1 MRLVIDMQG
10 AQSDSRFR
18 GIGRY
23 TISIVQ
29 ALLRRAAPHHEVL
42 LAVNAQMPESI
53 WSIRSAFDGLLSP
66 QRIRVFDVPAQPDHG
81 GWDNEASE
89 PIREA
94 FLASLKPDVV
104 LVTSVIEGYWNKAV
118 TSIGRSGIP
127 IRTAAIL
134 YDLIPFLHPEKYI
147 TSPQLADYLSR
158 KKASLKAADLL
169 LAISSSS
176 RQEALDHLGM
186 DDDQVVNISASID
199 AGFAPVACP
208 APEKERLL
216 KHFGID
222 RKYILY
228 APGGFDPRKNF
239 ARLIEAYSLMP
250 EHLRADY
257 QLVIVSKLGDDS
269 RRALLAWRDQYRLAS
284 DELVLTGYVP
294 DQDLIALYSFTNLF
308 VFPSLHEGFG
318 LPVLEAMACGA
329 PVIGSNCTSVPEVI
343 GWEEAL
349 FDPLSVAS
357 IRNKL
362 VQALTDKRF
371 WSQLKQR
378 SLVQAAQFSWDG
390 CADRAWQA
398 LEDLHSRPPTDPPP
412 LSSQHLLEHVTKVV
426 SAVDTARMPADSS
439 LRRAAQCINF
449 NMGSKRR
456 QLLLDV
462 SELAR
467 SDARTG
473 IQRVV
478 RNLLLEIM
486 LSPPPGIEVRPI
498 RFDGQRYW
506 YANRLAAGLTK
517 TEAHGST
524 DEVADFYQ
532 DDIYLCLD
540 LLMHLEEELQ
550 ETHVQLAARG
560 VSLNYIVYDLLPLQH
575 PQWWADVIGPM
586 FLSWITALSKRA
598 NRMICISQAVATEL
612 AHWWQE
618 HPVEAFVRRPAIRH
632 FHLGADL
639 QNSAPSRG
647 MPDNATTL
655 LGQLNART
663 TFLMVG
669 TVEPRKGHDQTLVAF
684 EHLWAQGHDM
694 GLVIVGKKGW
704 KVDDLAHRLTHHPQ
718 LGNKLLWLSDV
729 SDEFLEKLY
738 SACDCLIMASL
749 GEGFG
754 LPLIE
759 AAQHRL
765 PIICRD
771 LPVLREVAGAH
782 AHYFHGLQPDTLA
795 NTILDWQRLQKDGRQ
810 PTSDGLPWQT
820 WNASS
825 QQLLQALEL
834 EVS

>member
-29 ALLRRAAPHHEVL
+29 ALLRRTAPHHNVL
-42 LAVNAQMPESI
+42 LAVNAQMPEGV
-53 WSIRSAFDGLLSP
+53 WSIRRAFDGLLSP
-66 QRIRVFDVPAQPDHG
+66 EQIRVFDVPAQPDHG

-89 PIREA
+89 AIREV

-118 TSIGRSGIP
+118 TSIGKSGVP

-147 TSPQLADYLSR
+147 TSPQAVDFYTR
-158 KKASLKAADLL
+158 KKASLMAADLL

-199 AGFAPVACP
+199 AGFAPVDSP

-250 EHLRADY
+250 EHLRADH

-269 RRALLAWRDQYRLAS
+269 RRALLEWRDRYRLAS

-398 LEDLHSRPPTDPPP
+398 LEDLHSSPP
-412 LSSQHLLEHVTKVV
+412 LDPLSRSPQHLLEHVTKAV
-426 SAVDTARMPADSS
+426 SAVDPARMPSDLS

-449 NMGSKRR
+449 NLGSKRR

-462 SELAR
+462 SEPAK
-467 SDARTG
+467 SGAHTG
-473 IQRVV
+473 IRQVV
-478 RNLLLEIM
+478 RNLLPEFL
-486 LSPPPGIEVRPI
+486 LSPPPDVEARLI

-506 YANRLAAGLTK
+506 YANQLAADLAK
-517 TEAHGST
+517 TEVHGSI
-524 DEVADFYQ
+524 DEVADIYQ
-532 DDIYLCLD
+532 DDIYLCLNPM
-540 LLMHLEEELQ
+540 MHLEDERQ
-550 ETHVQLAARG
+550 ETHIELATRG
-560 VSLNYIVYDLLPLQH
+560 VSLNYLVCDQLPLQH
-575 PQWWADVIGPM
+575 PGCWSDEAGPV
-586 FLSWITALSKRA
+586 FESWMTALSKRA
-598 NRMICISQAVATEL
+598 DRLICTSKAMADEL
-612 AHWWQE
+612 DRWLHE
-618 HPVEAFVRRPAIRH
+618 HPVEVFVHRPSIC
-632 FHLGADL
+632 HLHENADL
-639 QNSAPSRG
+639 HTQDESSWR
-647 MPDNATTL
+647 TL
-655 LGQLNART
+655 N
-663 TFLMVG
+663 
-669 TVEPRKGHDQTLVAF
+669 
-684 EHLWAQGHDM
+684 
-694 GLVIVGKKGW
+694 IS
-704 KVDDLAHRLTHHPQ
+704 HRH
-718 LGNKLLWLSDV
+718 
-729 SDEFLEKLY
+729 
-738 SACDCLIMASL
+738 
-749 GEGFG
+749 
-754 LPLIE
+754 
-759 AAQHRL
+759 
-765 PIICRD
+765 
-771 LPVLREVAGAH
+771 
-782 AHYFHGLQPDTLA
+782 
-795 NTILDWQRLQKDGRQ
+795 
-810 PTSDGLPWQT
+810 
-820 WNASS
+820 
-825 QQLLQALEL
+825 LLQALQL
-834 EVS
+834 NAPGCTDSQPISPNSCIDRSTLI

>member
-53 WSIRSAFDGLLSP
+53 WSIRRAFDGLLSP
-66 QRIRVFDVPAQPDHG
+66 QRIRVFDVPARPDHG

-147 TSPQLADYLSR
+147 TSPQAVDFYTR
-158 KKASLKAADLL
+158 KKASLMAADLL

-199 AGFAPVACP
+199 AGFAPVAP
-208 APEKERLL
+208 PTPEKERLL

-349 FDPLSVAS
+349 FDPMSVAS

-398 LEDLHSRPPTDPPP
+398 LEDLHSRPPLAPHSRSP
-412 LSSQHLLEHVTKVV
+412 QHLLEHVTKAV
-426 SAVDTARMPADSS
+426 SAVDPALIPADLSV
-439 LRRAAQCINF
+439 RRAAQCINF
-449 NMGSKRR
+449 NMGNKRR
-456 QLLLDV
+456 QLLVDV
-462 SELAR
+462 SEPAR
-467 SDARTG
+467 SGAHTG
-473 IQRVV
+473 IQQVV
-478 RNLLLEIM
+478 RNLLPELL
-486 LSPPPGIEVRPI
+486 LSPPPDVEARFI

-506 YANRLAAGLTK
+506 YANRLAADLAK
-517 TEAHGST
+517 TEVHDSI
-524 DEVADFYQ
+524 DEVADIYQ
-532 DDIYLCLD
+532 DDIYLCLNP
-540 LLMHLEEELQ
+540 LMHLEDELQ
-550 ETHVQLAARG
+550 EAHIELATRG
-560 VSLNYIVYDLLPLQH
+560 VSLNYLVCDQLPLQH
-575 PQWWADVIGPM
+575 PGCRSDEAGPV
-586 FLSWITALSKRA
+586 FESWMTALSKRA
-598 NRMICISQAVATEL
+598 DRLICASKAMADEL
-612 AHWWQE
+612 DRWLHE
-618 HPVEAFVRRPAIRH
+618 HPVEVIVHRPSICYLH
-632 FHLGADL
+632 ENADL
-639 QNSAPSRG
+639 HTQDESSWRTLNISR
-647 MPDNATTL
+647 
-655 LGQLNART
+655 R
-663 TFLMVG
+663 
-669 TVEPRKGHDQTLVAF
+669 H
-684 EHLWAQGHDM
+684 
-694 GLVIVGKKGW
+694 
-704 KVDDLAHRLTHHPQ
+704 
-718 LGNKLLWLSDV
+718 
-729 SDEFLEKLY
+729 
-738 SACDCLIMASL
+738 
-749 GEGFG
+749 
-754 LPLIE
+754 
-759 AAQHRL
+759 
-765 PIICRD
+765 
-771 LPVLREVAGAH
+771 
-782 AHYFHGLQPDTLA
+782 
-795 NTILDWQRLQKDGRQ
+795 
-810 PTSDGLPWQT
+810 
-820 WNASS
+820 
-825 QQLLQALEL
+825 LLQALQLNAPECTD
-834 EVS
+834 SPRIPPNSCIDRPTFT